1 MLQMALKP
9 HSTEPFSA
17 RVICEAEHVCDE
29 TVTEG

>member
-9 HSTEPFSA
+9 HSTKSFPA
-17 RVICEAEHVCDE
+17 RVTCEAEDVCDE